1 VATVEGRPG
10 EAAQL
15 ARHQAPEGKA
25 PDSQALSWE
34 SVFSTYLPAMLLA
47 LGVGMALP
55 AIPVIARSFDVGF
68 GLASFVVTAFL
79 VGGAVGTIPTGWLID
94 RLGRRPILISG
105 PIITAVVAL
114 LVARSTSFPELL
126 VYRFID
132 GWAAQMWL
140 LARLASI
147 SHRAGAGQR
156 GRQVSWMYGMDNLGR
171 LSGPL
176 VGGFIAAEFGPRSP
190 FVAYALLAAI
200 SLIPTILLAPDV
212 PRRVASTVE
221 AGSAPRTLTVRQ
233 IVLPRLPFF
242 GVAFFSAVARGPI
255 FADMLHLYAAF
266 TYNLD
271 ARGIGILATSASLL
285 GLPISFLAGWLM
297 DRFGRK
303 ATMVPGFIGVTIMML
318 LLAVTAV
325 FRLSLQWYVAA
336 FLAGVAAQS
345 LTGGSIQTIGADVA
359 PPEARGMFLG
369 LWRFTGQV
377 GQTTSPIVF
386 AFLAS
391 ALGYGSSFVFI
402 AAAAATTAFLLIT
415 RVPETGKRE

>member
-1 VATVEGRPG
+1 MATAEKF
-10 EAAQL
+10 QIT
-15 ARHQAPEGKA
+15 A
-25 PDSQALSWE
+25 PDAEGQAVSAVSREAVLA
-34 SVFSTYLPAMLLA
+34 TYLPAMLLA

-55 AIPVIARSFDVGF
+55 AVPVIARSFDVGF

-79 VGGAVGTIPTGWLID
+79 IGGAVGTIPTGWLID
-94 RLGRRPILISG
+94 RFGRRPILIGG
-105 PIITAVVAL
+105 PLITAVVAL
-114 LVARSTSFPELL
+114 LVARSTSFPELI
-126 VYRFID
+126 VYRFLD

-147 SHRAGAGQR
+147 SHRASVGQR
-156 GRQVSWMYGMDNLGR
+156 GRQVSWMYGMDNVGR

-176 VGGFIAAEFGPRSP
+176 IGGFLAAAFGSRSP
-190 FVAYALLAAI
+190 FVAYAALAAL
-200 SLIPTILLAPDV
+200 SLIPTVMFAPDI
-212 PRRVASTVE
+212 PRRVHSVAEKTSEV
-221 AGSAPRTLTVRQ
+221 SPLTVRQ
-233 IVLPRLPFF
+233 IVLPRLAFF

-285 GLPISFLAGWLM
+285 GLPISFLAGWMM

-303 ATMVPGFIGVTIMML
+303 ATMVPGFIGVAIMML
-318 LLAVTAV
+318 LLALTAI
-325 FRLSLQWYVAA
+325 FHLSLGWYVAA

-359 PPEARGMFLG
+359 PPQARGMFLG

-377 GQTTSPIVF
+377 GQTASPVAF

-391 ALGYGSSFVFI
+391 TIGYGSSFIFI
-402 AAAAATTAFLLIT
+402 AGAAAMTAVLLIT
-415 RVPETGKRE
+415 RVPETGKR